1 MPRGAT
7 ACAKIQKAREARPNV
22 NAECRILNA
31 EMKYTV
37 VEKVLLLQ
45 IVDLLSAART
55 EDLAV
60 LASIADEVLY
70 PAGATV
76 FEEGQPADGLY
87 VVIRG
92 ELVLTR
98 NGKEVDR
105 VGKKSALGAW
115 DLIEQSPRVFGS
127 RAAIETLLLR
137 VDRQDFYDLL
147 LDYPELG
154 HSMLKA
160 MVRRFR
166 KLVTPQGA

>member
-1 MPRGAT
+1 MP
-7 ACAKIQKAREARPNV
+7 
-22 NAECRILNA
+22 
-31 EMKYTV
+31 YTV

-45 IVDLLSAART
+45 NVDLLGAART

-92 ELVLTR
+92 ELVLSR
-98 NGKEVDR
+98 DGEEIGR
-105 VGKKSALGAW
+105 MGEGSALGAW
-115 DLIEQSPRVFGS
+115 DLIEGVPRVFGT
-127 RAAIETLLLR
+127 RTATETLLLR
-137 VDRQDFYDLL
+137 VDREDFYDLL

-154 HSMLKA
+154 QSILKA
-160 MVRRFR
+160 LVRRFR
-166 KLVTPQGA
+166 KLVPPTSA

>member
-1 MPRGAT
+1 MP
-7 ACAKIQKAREARPNV
+7 
-22 NAECRILNA
+22 
-31 EMKYTV
+31 YTL
-37 VEKVLLLQ
+37 VEKVLLPQ
-45 IVDLLSAART
+45 NVDLLTAART

-60 LASIADEVLY
+60 LASIAEEVLY
-70 PAGATV
+70 PEGATV

-98 NGKEVDR
+98 DGQEVDR
-105 VGKKSALGAW
+105 MGEKSALGAW
-115 DLIEQSPRVFGS
+115 DLIEGSPRVFGS
-127 RAAIETLLLR
+127 HAAEETLLLR

-154 HSMLKA
+154 QSMLKA

-166 KLVTPQGA
+166 KLVTPKGA

>member
-1 MPRGAT
+1 MARVMP
-7 ACAKIQKAREARPNV
+7 
-22 NAECRILNA
+22 
-31 EMKYTV
+31 YTV

-45 IVDLLSAART
+45 NVDLLGAART

-92 ELVLTR
+92 ELLLSR
-98 NGKEVDR
+98 DGQEIGR
-105 VGKKSALGAW
+105 MGEGSALGAW
-115 DLIEQSPRVFGS
+115 DLLEGGPRVFGS
-127 RAAIETLLLR
+127 RTAIETLLLR
-137 VDRQDFYDLL
+137 VDREDFYDLL

-154 HSMLKA
+154 QSILKSL
-160 MVRRFR
+160 VRRFR
-166 KLVTPQGA
+166 KLVTPASA

>member
-1 MPRGAT
+1 MP
-7 ACAKIQKAREARPNV
+7 
-22 NAECRILNA
+22 
-31 EMKYTV
+31 YTV

-45 IVDLLSAART
+45 NVDLLSAARS

-60 LASIADEVLY
+60 LASIAEEVLY
-70 PAGATV
+70 AKGATV

-98 NGKEVDR
+98 EGVEVDR
-105 VGKKSALGAW
+105 MGEKSALGAW
-115 DLIEQSPRVFGS
+115 DLTEGSPRVFGS
-127 RAAIETLLLR
+127 TTADETLLLR

-154 HSMLKA
+154 QSMLKA

-166 KLVTPQGA
+166 NLVAPLGADA